1 MRLPLQEVEVQLD
14 LALVAL
20 CADSP
25 WIVGV
30 CLIQTFS
37 VAHKII
43 IVVFAKPTDFKPPT
57 QHNTIQ
63 SNPIQY
69 NSICLQLSI
78 GLLRSAYVRPSCEW
92 KYKQFVCND

>member
-43 IVVFAKPTDFKPPT
+43 IVVFAKPTDFKPPNTT
-57 QHNTIQ
+57 QHNTTQ
-63 SNPIQY
+63 HNTTQHNPIQY
-69 NSICLQLSI
+69 NTIQQYLSTTVYWFAEKCI
-78 GLLRSAYVRPSCEW
+78 R
-92 KYKQFVCND
+92 KT